1 MIQCQKDTAVV
12 ILSYNGTKWH
22 ELFLPRIVEQ
32 AASGY
37 EVILVDNAST
47 DDTLQYVKANFPTVK
62 TLTISINRGFANGY
76 YEGLKQIKAKY
87 YILLSADFEVT
98 DGWFPPLHKAM
109 ERDEMLAA
117 CQPKI
122 RYWKEKEYFE
132 YAGAGGAFMDNYG
145 YLFCRGRIFFDIE
158 KDHGQYNDEIEV
170 FWASGG
176 CLVVRADLYHK
187 VGGLDADLYA
197 HMEEVD
203 LCWRLKN
210 AGYKIGYIGSSIV
223 YHVGGSVISYGSP
236 QKLYYN
242 FRNNLILLLK
252 NEKGSKLVWLFPLRL
267 VLDGVAGLR
276 LLLKG
281 EFKQFYTIIKAH
293 FHFYGSIGKWWKHR
307 QENKKFITVRNET
320 GIYRKSIIVDYFLKK
335 HKLFPDL
342 KWETVKLTT
351 DKPVAKEKVKMKG

>member
-1 MIQCQKDTAVV
+1 MIVCHKDTAVV

-22 ELFLPRIVEQ
+22 ELFLPKIIEQ
-32 AASGY
+32 ADSGY
-37 EVILVDNAST
+37 EVIVADNAST
-47 DDTLQYVKANFPTVK
+47 DDTLQYVQANFPSVK
-62 TLTISINRGFANGY
+62 TLQIAVNHGFANGY
-76 YEGLKQIKAKY
+76 YEALKQIKAKY

-98 DGWFPPLHKAM
+98 DGWFPPLHQAM

-122 RYWKEKEYFE
+122 RYWRDKECFE
-132 YAGAGGAFMDNYG
+132 YAGAGGGFMDKYG

-158 KDHGQYNDEIEV
+158 KDNHQYDDNIEV

-176 CLVVRADLYHK
+176 CFVVRADLYHK
-187 VGGLDADLYA
+187 VGGLDNDFYA

-210 AGYKIGYIGSSIV
+210 AGYKIGYVSGSLV

-252 NEKGSKLVWLFPLRL
+252 NEKGSRLAWLFPLRFI
-267 VLDGVAGLR
+267 LDGVAGLR
-276 LLLKG
+276 LLFTGNVKHT
-281 EFKQFYTIIKAH
+281 FIIVKAH
-293 FHFYGSIGKWWKHR
+293 FHVYRDLGKWLKR
-307 QENKKFITVRNET
+307 RKENKQLAALGGSKRRNEE
-320 GIYRKSIIVDYFLKK
+320 GIYPRSIVWDYFLLKK
-335 HKLFPDL
+335 KKFTDLSWKPKKLN
-342 KWETVKLTT
+342 
-351 DKPVAKEKVKMKG
+351 